1 MCPHLSLS
9 RELGFYSQF
18 LQLPSTVQAPL
29 SLILGRT
36 LASIPILQMSKW
48 ILRRV
53 IRMPKFRA
61 KMLSRSAWH
70 FFTAL

>member
-18 LQLPSTVQAPL
+18 LQLPGTVQAPL

-36 LASIPILQMSKW
+36 LASIPILKNEQMDTQKGDTNAQ
-48 ILRRV
+48 V
-53 IRMPKFRA
+53 QGQDAP
-61 KMLSRSAWH
+61 
-70 FFTAL
+70 